1 MKDGL
6 FELPG
11 KIAGKLVELFV
22 PQEGIV
28 GDTMSKIRSL
38 YLINQA
44 IQLKTKINNLWHSLG
59 FYGTPTA
66 PKVTFSLSTEGTKSL
81 AQFKKD
87 ITISLDWYT
96 PYKPYVDGILSAFM
110 LLFYLYRLFVNLPAT
125 ISGTVGSAVSLAGS
139 AGRDAKGGNE

>member
-1 MKDGL
+1 VKDGL
-6 FELPG
+6 LALPG
-11 KIAGKLVELFV
+11 NIADKLKELFI
-22 PQEGIV
+22 PQEGIIE
-28 GDTMSKIRSL
+28 DTMSRIRSL

-44 IQLKTKINNLWHSLG
+44 IQLKTKINTLWHDLG

-96 PYKPYVDGILSAFM
+96 PYKPYVDSILSAFM
-110 LLFYLYRLFVNLPAT
+110 LLFYIYRMFVNLPSV
-125 ISGTVGSAVSLAGS
+125 ISGTVGPAASMAGS
-139 AGRDAKGGNE
+139 AGRDAKGAKE